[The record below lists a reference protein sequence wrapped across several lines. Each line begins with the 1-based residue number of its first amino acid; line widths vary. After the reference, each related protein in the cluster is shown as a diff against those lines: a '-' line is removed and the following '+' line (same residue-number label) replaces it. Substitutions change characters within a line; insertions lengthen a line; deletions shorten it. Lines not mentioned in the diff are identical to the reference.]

1 MKVLVIYDSMFGNTE
16 KIAQAIAKGFSKTDK
31 VKTLRV
37 GEVNLSDFDP
47 LGLLIV
53 GSPTQGGRPTIS
65 LQEFIKK
72 IPDNALKDL
81 KVAAFDTRIEAQG
94 AGLRF
99 ITKVL
104 GYAAPRIADSLKVKG
119 GNLVVPPEGFIVE
132 QKEGPLKK
140 GELERAVEWAKK
152 LQK

>member
-1 MKVLVIYDSMFGNTE
+1 M
-16 KIAQAIAKGFSKTDK
+16 
-31 VKTLRV
+31 
-37 GEVNLSDFDP
+37 GEVSLSDLESLD
-47 LGLLIV
+47 LLIV

-72 IPDNALKDL
+72 IPESALKGV
-81 KVAAFDTRIEAQG
+81 KVATFDTRIEAKG

-99 ITKVL
+99 LTKVL
-104 GYAAPRIADSLKVKG
+104 GYAAPRIADSLKSKG

-140 GELERAVEWAKK
+140 GELERATQWSDGIK
-152 LQK
+152 